1 MRLLHVWF
9 CLSRLIVAP
18 AVVVGIILALDCSA
32 SRVLKSVPNLAK
44 LVIIVNSA
52 LPGALIVV
60 VLLKA
65 REECADTAAAVSKVY
80 LPSYLIS
87 ILTIAAWC
95 SVGLWITLPDE
106 EGNTFCQR

>member
-1 MRLLHVWF
+1 MWF
-9 CLSRLIVAP
+9 CVSRLIAAP
-18 AVVVGIILALDCSA
+18 ALVVGIILAFDCSA
-32 SRVLKSVPNLAK
+32 SSVLDSVPNLAK

-65 REECADTAAAVSKVY
+65 KEECADTAAAVSKVY
-80 LPSYLIS
+80 LPSYLLS

-95 SVGLWITLPDE
+95 SVGLWVTLPDE
-106 EGNTFCQR
+106 GGNTFCQR